1 MQEPRLS
8 VLPRIENTTWDLV
21 IIGGG
26 ITGAGVFREA
36 SRLDLKVL
44 LVEQKDFASGAS
56 SRSSKLVHGGLRY
69 LKQANLALTRE
80 SVVERERL
88 LREAPGLVEPLGFLM
103 PIYDDKGPGK
113 VAMTAALSLYS
124 LLSGRKQHEYF
135 KKADFLKILPS
146 INPQNLKG
154 GFRFYD
160 AQTDDVRLVMRT
172 LREAMIENP
181 ESLALNY
188 ICAREIGRNASG
200 DVNSVTLEDS
210 ETGARTTI
218 KVSAVVNAT
227 GSWAEHLH
235 PSPEKGLHLRPLRGS
250 HMIFPAELFP
260 INEAVSIIHPRDSR
274 PVFILPWEGAVLLGT
289 TDVDHKQELFDEP
302 FISAQEVNYL
312 MEGLRSVFPDTKLT
326 AQDCVSTFAGVRPV
340 LSKGKADPSSES
352 RDHVLWVDKGLVT
365 TTGGKLTTF
374 RSVAVETLKIAIEFL
389 PADEIRGGAVFA
401 NSADFE
407 ISAHGLSDSQFL
419 RLRGRYGRDTK
430 ELLEMAGKDD
440 LTEIPGTAYLW
451 AELPY
456 AAKNEQIR
464 HLGDL
469 LLRRVRIGLLTP
481 NGGDEF
487 LPRVQKL
494 CQGVLDWDAPKW
506 EQEIADYKAFW
517 KMAHGLPEGV
527 NP

>member
-1 MQEPRLS
+1 MSASPH
-8 VLPRIENTTWDLV
+8 IENSTWDLV

-44 LVEQKDFASGAS
+44 LVEQKDFASGTS

-103 PIYDDKGPGK
+103 PIYGDKGPGK

-135 KKADFLKILPS
+135 KKSDFLKILP
-146 INPQNLKG
+146 NVDPRNLKG

-160 AQTDDVRLVMRT
+160 AQVDDVRLVMRT
-172 LREAMIENP
+172 LREAMIESP

-188 ICAREIGRNASG
+188 ICATEIGRNADG
-200 DVNSVTLEDS
+200 DVDSVTLEDS
-210 ETGARTTI
+210 ETGARKTI

-235 PSPEKGLHLRPLRGS
+235 PSPEKNLHIRPLRGS

-260 INEAVSIIHPRDSR
+260 IDEAVSIIHPRDSR
-274 PVFILPWEGAVLLGT
+274 PVFVLPWEGVIMLGT
-289 TDVDHKQELFDEP
+289 TDVDHTKELFDEP
-302 FISAQEVNYL
+302 FISVEEVDYL
-312 MEGLRSVFPDTKLT
+312 MEGLRWVFPGTRLT
-326 AQDCVSTFAGVRPV
+326 AQDCIATFAGVRPV
-340 LSKGKADPSSES
+340 LSKGAADPSGES
-352 RDHVLWVDKGLVT
+352 RDHALWVDKGLVT

-374 RSVAVETLKIAIEFL
+374 RSVAVEALKKTLEFL
-389 PADEIRGGAVFA
+389 PADQVLDGRVFE
-401 NSADFE
+401 SLGDLEF
-407 ISAHGLSDSQFL
+407 STHGLSESQL
-419 RLRGRYGRDTK
+419 QRLLGRYGRDTK
-430 ELLEMAGKDD
+430 MLLEMAGKDD
-440 LTEIPGTAYLW
+440 LTEIPGTSCLW

-456 AAKNEQIR
+456 SAKYERIR
-464 HLGDL
+464 HLDDL
-469 LLRRVRIGLLTP
+469 MLRRLRIGLLTP
-481 NGGDEF
+481 NGGAEF
-487 LPRVQKL
+487 LPRVQVL
-494 CQGVLDWDAPKW
+494 CQGVLDWDASKW
-506 EQEIADYKAFW
+506 EQEIAAYKAFW
-517 KMAHGLPEGV
+517 KMAHSLPEGAK
-527 NP
+527 P